1 MPDFTRH
8 QKKIINRYYE
18 HRDGIM
24 VAKLSEVVGELYL
37 ADTDKKRAKLWERA
51 ELAMRNLKWKE
62 PQIRHVVDSHK
73 PELLAEHLREWME
86 NHPG

>member
-1 MPDFTRH
+1 MPEYTRH
-8 QKKIINRYYE
+8 QKKIIDRYYE

-24 VAKLSEVVGELYL
+24 VAKLSEIVSELYL

-62 PQIRHVVDSHK
+62 PQIRHVVETKK

-86 NHPG
+86 KHPG